1 MSVAVPIL
9 CYHSVATS
17 APSGFREWTIDP
29 ARFREHLEVIAS
41 RGARTPTVSEYAATL
56 EADFPV
62 ANTVVLSFDDG
73 FADFSTNVAPLLVE
87 FDMRATLY
95 VTTGFLGREPEWL
108 PPEARAPM
116 LSSRAITDLPD
127 ANVEIGAHAQCH
139 PELDV
144 IPRDAARAEIEGS
157 KHALEDIL
165 GRRVASFA
173 YPFGYHNRAVR
184 QQVVDAGFTSACAV
198 KQALSGPGDDIFAL
212 ARVLIPGDLTAD
224 ELARVLDAA
233 TVSRARAGE
242 RLRTKAW
249 RAARWSRRQV
259 VNRRGRAVRA
269 A

>member
-1 MSVAVPIL
+1 MSVSVPVL
-9 CYHSVATS
+9 CYHSVASS
-17 APSGFREWTIDP
+17 APAGFREWTIDP
-29 ARFREHLEVIAS
+29 ALFRQHLEVIAS

-62 ANTVVLSFDDG
+62 SNTVVLTFDDG
-73 FADFSTNVAPLLVE
+73 FADFATTVAPLLVE

-95 VTTGFLGREPEWL
+95 VTTGCLGREPEWL

-116 LSSRAITDLPD
+116 LSPEAIVGLPD
-127 ANVEIGAHAQCH
+127 ANVEIGAHAQLH

-144 IPRDAARAEIEGS
+144 ISRSAARAEIEGS

-165 GRRVASFA
+165 GRSVASFA

-212 ARVLIPGDLTAD
+212 ARVLVPGDLSAD
-224 ELARVLDAA
+224 GLARVLDAA
-233 TVSRARAGE
+233 TVTRARAGE

-249 RAARWSRRQV
+249 RAARWSRWQV
-259 VNRRGRAVRA
+259 SNRRGRAVRA

>member
-1 MSVAVPIL
+1 
-9 CYHSVATS
+9 
-17 APSGFREWTIDP
+17 
-29 ARFREHLEVIAS
+29 
-41 RGARTPTVSEYAATL
+41 VSEYAATL

-62 ANTVVLSFDDG
+62 ANTVVLTFDDG
-73 FADFSTNVAPLLVE
+73 FADFATTVAPLLVD

-95 VTTGFLGREPEWL
+95 TTTGFLGREPGWL

-116 LSSRAITDLPD
+116 LTAADLATLPD
-127 ANVEIGAHAQCH
+127 ANVEIGAHAQRH

-165 GRRVASFA
+165 GRQVASFA
-173 YPFGYHNRAVR
+173 YPFGYHSRAVR

-198 KQALSGPGDDIFAL
+198 RQALSGPGDDVFAL
-212 ARVLIPGDLTAD
+212 ARVLVPGDLTAG
-224 ELARVLDAA
+224 ELARILDAA
-233 TVSRARAGE
+233 TVPRARAGE

-249 RAARWSRRQV
+249 RAARWSRLQV
-259 VNRRGRAVRA
+259 TNRRGRTVHA